1 MSDGRRARRA
11 RERAERDTARD
22 LYGRVGADAIEI
34 VQRVS
39 AGMKTSQNGTAIA
52 AAHSWLRELA
62 ETRRSQLDRG
72 SQDVAS
78 LSPILERGR
87 DVLEALG
94 A

>member
-1 MSDGRRARRA
+1 
-11 RERAERDTARD
+11 
-22 LYGRVGADAIEI
+22 
-34 VQRVS
+34 
-39 AGMKTSQNGTAIA
+39 MKTSQNGTAIA